1 MCFTLLN
8 LGQVIG
14 QSLEKDEERWY
25 KTSSISKYDVKT
37 KKLNGNIIIE
47 LLEDVEGFGYL
58 VQVAHSPTDTCV
70 VFHNCNQQYQ
80 VQASM
85 KAQVSA
91 LLLVM
96 AMAVRRHDV
105 PFLLIMGFIYQSLN
119 HNKGDTTLCVN

>member
-37 KKLNGNIIIE
+37 KKLNSNSIVG

-58 VQVAHSPTDTCV
+58 VQVAHSLTGTCV
-70 VFHNCNQQYQ
+70 VFYNCNSQ
-80 VQASM
+80 
-85 KAQVSA
+85 
-91 LLLVM
+91 
-96 AMAVRRHDV
+96 
-105 PFLLIMGFIYQSLN
+105 
-119 HNKGDTTLCVN
+119 